1 MKSKILLF
9 TLLSIN
15 CFFSVSQTTYI
26 ENFDT
31 KGYPN
36 DIPKNSYWKF
46 FNDIH
51 PNQTGWDSF
60 IPGDGFAYITVDADI
75 SNDTDLT
82 YPYQTMVFGGVG
94 ENHRLEVRMKGA
106 AVDGGLA
113 AFIFTYGQVGATF
126 NEVDI
131 EVVAQDLQSGIP
143 AHDIYPPNGW
153 TDARFNTWRDAN
165 EITELPFTGS
175 SKPVVDINNN
185 RKSLIDDKFHTYT
198 IDWTANQVD
207 FFIDNVLQESFNTNI
222 AKGWSEV
229 IIGYRNLP
237 WAGDFRW
244 SGTHTMVI
252 DYFKIEELNEV
263 SKLSVASQ
271 NTTIESQIEIF
282 PNPTANQIN
291 FSIKTPLKVVKME
304 LFNMLSSKFY
314 HINDID
320 FQSKEIQKID
330 VSQLSK
336 GVYFLKTE
344 FENGS
349 VTSKKIMKL

>member
-1 MKSKILLF
+1 MSSKILLF
-9 TLLSIN
+9 TVLSFN
-15 CFFSVSQTTYI
+15 CFFAISQTTYT

-31 KGYPN
+31 KGYPKN
-36 DIPKNSYWKF
+36 IPKNSYWKF

-51 PNQTGWDSF
+51 PQQIGWESF
-60 IPGDGFAYITVDADI
+60 IPGDGFAYITVDADK

-82 YPYQTMVFGGVG
+82 YPYQTIVFGGVG

-113 AFIFTYGQVGATF
+113 AFIFTYGYVGDVF

-143 AHDIYPPNGW
+143 KHDILPPNGW

-165 EITELPFTGS
+165 EITALPFTGS
-175 SKPVVDINNN
+175 SKPVIDINNN
-185 RKSLIDDKFHTYT
+185 RISLIDDKFHTYT
-198 IDWTANQVD
+198 IDWKEDQVD

-222 AKGWSEV
+222 ARGWSEV

-244 SGTHTMVI
+244 TGTHTMVV

-263 SKLSVASQ
+263 SKLSVADQ
-271 NTTIESQIEIF
+271 NSDIEPQISIF
-282 PNPTANQIN
+282 PNPTANEIN
-291 FSIKTPLKVVKME
+291 LSIKTPLKVVKME
-304 LFNMLSSKFY
+304 LFNVLSSKFY
-314 HINDID
+314 KVDAID
-320 FQSKEIQKID
+320 LQSKEIQKID
-330 VSQLSK
+330 ISKLSK
-336 GVYFLKTE
+336 GVYFLKTA
-344 FENGS
+344 FENGK
-349 VTSKKIMKL
+349 TISKKLVKL